1 MGPRVGNSI
10 RLSELV
16 LQYDVHL
23 TVRKFDIKSY
33 LLPLTLVPALSTLLL
48 FLKSNVSY
56 PVFRDGSHQF
66 RDRPIC

>member
-33 LLPLTLVPALSTLLL
+33 VLPLTLVPALSTLTS
-48 FLKSNVSY
+48 FFKK
-56 PVFRDGSHQF
+56 
-66 RDRPIC
+66 